1 MAGPHRTS
9 MVTAL
14 LILSL
19 GGSVLLPA
27 LGPAGNGTAG
37 AAGPVPPPQPGW
49 GRGAWGWSLSTREW
63 RWGPPAAAQHP
74 HPPGAR
80 GSRVIGG
87 KAALPHSWPF
97 IASIQMD
104 GQHFCGGFLV
114 WPKWVMTAAHCPIP
128 R

>member
-1 MAGPHRTS
+1 

-19 GGSVLLPA
+19 GGSVLLPV

-37 AAGPVPPPQPGW
+37 AAGPVPPSQPGW
-49 GRGAWGWSLSTREW
+49 GRGAWGWSLSTRGW
-63 RWGPPAAAQHP
+63 RWGPPAAAERP